1 MKLSDTNEQIKSDLM
16 RFVNG
21 EYDNYFTN
29 EQIKFATELSFLLNH
44 INQEG
49 DSIIFS
55 YNNYKIKI
63 SGLHDNPV
71 ASEESILSYIKNEDT
86 FKKSYKSFLREHKL
100 NKLLNE

>member
-1 MKLSDTNEQIKSDLM
+1 MKLSDKNEQIKSDLM

-21 EYDNYFTN
+21 EYDKYFTT
-29 EQIKFATELSFLLNH
+29 EQIRFATELSFLLNH

-55 YNNYKIKI
+55 YNNDKIKI
-63 SGLHDNPV
+63 SGLYDNPG
-71 ASEESILSYIKNEDT
+71 ASEESILSYIKNENL
-86 FKKSYKSFLREHKL
+86 FKKSYKSFLREHKI